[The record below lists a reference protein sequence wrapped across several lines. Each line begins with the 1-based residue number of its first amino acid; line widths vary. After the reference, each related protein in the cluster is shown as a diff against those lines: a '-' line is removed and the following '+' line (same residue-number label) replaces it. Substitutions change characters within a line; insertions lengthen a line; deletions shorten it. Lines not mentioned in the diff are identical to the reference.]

1 MEGGS
6 LCQLLVYLIV
16 ILITEDEEER
26 ETLYVPVASFITAYG
41 RNKTIRTSQAIRDF
55 TLKKYGEDRYFYSD
69 TDSIHANLSEE
80 DLEELKDI
88 IDIDDY
94 KLGYWAK
101 EAEFDRAIYIRQKC
115 YVEEINGKLEVT
127 VAGLPKYLAP
137 LITFD
142 NFKRGFSTEGLTLQ
156 EMLDLASANGATE
169 EELKKLHP
177 KLTYKYVKGG
187 VILAD
192 TDFTIK

>member
-1 MEGGS
+1 MKDGELGFMMS
-6 LCQLLVYLIV
+6 
-16 ILITEDEEER
+16 EKEER
-26 ETLYVPVASFITAYG
+26 ETLYVAAGSFITSYG
-41 RNKTIRTSQAIRDF
+41 RNRTIRSSQLIKDY
-55 TLKKYGEDRYFYSD
+55 TLKKYGQDLYFYSD
-69 TDSIHANLSEE
+69 TDSIKSGITDE

-88 IDIDDY
+88 IKVDDL

-101 EAEFDRAIYIRQKC
+101 EEEFDRALFIRQKC
-115 YVEEINGKLEVT
+115 YIEEVDKKVHVT

-142 NFKRGFSTEGLTLQ
+142 NFRRGFTTEGMSINDMV
-156 EMLDLASANGATE
+156 EEARKNGASDD
-169 EELKKLHP
+169 ELEKIHHKLC
-177 KLTYKYVKGG
+177 YKYVRGG